1 MTTIKYVYIGQ
12 GGEHHSGIP
21 ARNLSDDDWAGLTAE
36 QKATVAN
43 SPLYK
48 PARQKAAAK
57 KDGE

>member
-1 MTTIKYVYIGQ
+1 MTTKFVYIGT

-21 ARNLSDDDWAGLTAE
+21 ARDLSEQDWALLTEE
-36 QKATVAN
+36 QRTTVAS

-48 PARQKAAAK
+48 TAKTKAAAK